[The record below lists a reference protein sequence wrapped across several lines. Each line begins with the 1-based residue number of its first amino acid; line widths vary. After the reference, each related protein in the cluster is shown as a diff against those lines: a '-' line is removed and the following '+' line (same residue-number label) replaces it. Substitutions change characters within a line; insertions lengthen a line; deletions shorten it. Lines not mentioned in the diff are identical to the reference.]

1 MSSKCSE
8 TWRSLDALAWPA
20 LEYVPAVLA
29 AIAAIV
35 SIHYYKEKGI
45 RVK

>member
-1 MSSKCSE
+1 MSSKCFE
-8 TWRSLDALAWPA
+8 TWRSLDALEWPT
-20 LEYVPAVLA
+20 LEYVPAVPA
-29 AIAAIV
+29 VIAAIV